1 VELLSLGVFSY
12 LLFFCA
18 TEQQTLA
25 KNTVKILQIDYK
37 EPYRMFDET
46 FAWMKDNI
54 PPNSVVKVALTGSK
68 FPYPGF
74 YAADSMTNLEAGL
87 RTSGGNQ
94 IEACQQRLCSPMGIL
109 DYIPTAGDDAVK
121 DVLFRYGVN
130 YVLFGGP
137 GKLSKPF
144 SGGGV
149 F

>member
-74 YAADSMTNLEAGL
+74 YAADSMTNLEARPSDL
-87 RTSGGNQ
+87 RRKPDRSLPA
-94 IEACQQRLCSPMGIL
+94 EALQP
-109 DYIPTAGDDAVK
+109 DGD
-121 DVLFRYGVN
+121 
-130 YVLFGGP
+130 P
-137 GKLSKPF
+137 
-144 SGGGV
+144 
-149 F
+149 